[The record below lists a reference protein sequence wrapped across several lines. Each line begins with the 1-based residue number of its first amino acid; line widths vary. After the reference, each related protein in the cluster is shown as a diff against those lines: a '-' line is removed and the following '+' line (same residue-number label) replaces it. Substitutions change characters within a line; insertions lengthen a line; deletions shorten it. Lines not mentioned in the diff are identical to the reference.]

1 MSAQNIDMMQLCSKT
16 WPTDRVLLKE
26 ALAVARNFPEKES
39 LLNSLL
45 KKVREALECKMQ
57 LHYAIW
63 RWHADRNNDYQE
75 TEWPCDRDNLTAVVT
90 GLSEKEHDRLYS
102 LYIVASDG
110 KDTKAILDKMVVDLV
125 LSKPL
130 CQECHFTSAKGLPQ
144 DKGENSWTDAGH
156 TCDGVTA
163 EEAEEIVRQAQEDQK
178 KPPRRFSFHHLQR
191 TLGLLPPK
199 DEAGWTEKEYE
210 EHCAPLEDDSAEREL
225 WAKQEEQRQEPSCH
239 YCHPSSGC
247 DGDHG
252 DECRDGFGPIY
263 KACIP
268 SSPITV
274 PAPTILS
281 ASEQKEVDEWTRDI
295 QRLIA
300 ESKAIREAPDSAFA
314 CAADL
319 DDTDYDAVNINEV

>member
-1 MSAQNIDMMQLCSKT
+1 MSAQNTAMMQDCSKS
-16 WPTDRVLLKE
+16 WPTDHVLLKE

-45 KKVREALECKMQ
+45 KEVREALDCKMQ

-63 RWHADRNNDYQE
+63 RWHADRNKDYQE

-102 LYIVASDG
+102 LYILASDG
-110 KDTKAILDKMVVDLV
+110 KDTKAILDQMVVDLV

-130 CQECHFTSAKGLPQ
+130 CQECHSTSVKGLPQ
-144 DKGENSWTDAGH
+144 DRGENAWTDAGH

-178 KPPRRFSFHHLQR
+178 KPLRRFSFHHLQR

-199 DEAGWTEKEYE
+199 DEVVHWTEEDYR
-210 EHCAPLEDDSAEREL
+210 EHCAPFDDSAEQEL
-225 WAKQEEQRQEPSCH
+225 WAQQEEQRQEPSCH

-263 KACIP
+263 KGVP
-268 SSPITV
+268 SSPLTL
-274 PAPTILS
+274 PAPTVLS
-281 ASEQKEVDEWTRDI
+281 ASEQEEVDKWTRDI

-314 CAADL
+314 SIELEEEIEVD
-319 DDTDYDAVNINEV
+319 VNEV